1 MKFKIDK
8 LNFQIKLTIEKWTE
22 PMSTVAIYIYTKESV
37 CSEIKQV

>member
-22 PMSTVAIYIYTKESV
+22 PMSTVAIYIYEGK
-37 CSEIKQV
+37 CLLRD